1 MDSSLKSQ
9 NNIGVLL
16 ISHGSSL
23 AIASKTFD
31 EIHTLF
37 KEATDYITEV
47 GYMKVAEPSLSKAI
61 ENIVSKDDSIQRI
74 IAMPVFLAQ
83 GIHTNIDIPLILGLN
98 PKEVDPRFPD
108 GNYPKDFY
116 LGDLKPINFDGNIEL
131 LDPIGPDPL
140 LLEIIKKRVATALEE
155 SKIDTSP
162 DKTGILI
169 ISHGSRLNYN
179 REFITDVFNQYKSIS
194 DYVVGQGFM
203 ELMEPTIPQAV
214 NKLVE
219 NNDLD
224 RLIAVPVFIAPG
236 VHTTRDIPT
245 ILGLIKDDS
254 VDDHSHHHHDHS
266 SHSNS
271 HSSAGDSHN
280 HGSPSHSHSHGSS
293 SHSHGHHHHH
303 HEKIEFDGEVLYTD
317 PIGAD
322 SILIEIIKQ
331 RVENQIK
338 DS

>member
-1 MDSSLKSQ
+1 MVSNSKSS

-23 AIASKTFD
+23 PHASKTFD
-31 EIHTLF
+31 EIHSLF
-37 KEATDYITEV
+37 MEATDYITEV
-47 GYMKVAEPSLSKAI
+47 GYMKVAEPSLCQAI
-61 ENIVSKDDSIQRI
+61 ENIVSKDENINRI
-74 IAMPVFLAQ
+74 IAMPVFLSH
-83 GIHTNIDIPLILGLN
+83 GIHTNIDIPLILGLK
-98 PKEVDPRFPD
+98 PKETDPRFPD

-116 LGDLKPINFDGNIEL
+116 LGDLEAIDFNGTIEL

-140 LLEIIKKRVATALEE
+140 LIEIIEKRIATALKD
-155 SKIDTSP
+155 SKINTSP

-214 NKLVE
+214 SKLLE

-245 ILGLIKDDS
+245 ILGLLDNDS
-254 VDDHSHHHHDHS
+254 SDNHSHHHHDA
-266 SHSNS
+266 
-271 HSSAGDSHN
+271 SA
-280 HGSPSHSHSHGSS
+280 HSHGSHSHNDS
-293 SHSHGHHHHH
+293 STHSHGHSHDHHHH
-303 HEKIEFDGEVLYTD
+303 HNEKIEFDGEVLYCD

-322 SILIEIIKQ
+322 SILIEIIQQ
-331 RVENQIK
+331 RIENQL
-338 DS
+338 

>member
-1 MDSSLKSQ
+1 MDSNLKSQ

-23 AIASKTFD
+23 PHATKTFE

-37 KEATDYITEV
+37 MEATDYITEV
-47 GYMKVAEPSLSKAI
+47 GYMKVAKPSLSKAI
-61 ENIVSKDDSIQRI
+61 DNIVSNDENISRI
-74 IAMPVFLAQ
+74 IAMPVFLAN
-83 GIHTNIDIPLILGLN
+83 GIHTNIDIPILFGLT
-98 PKEVDPRFPD
+98 PTETDPRFPD
-108 GNYPKDFY
+108 GNYPEGFY
-116 LGDLKPINFDGNIEL
+116 LSDLEPINFKGNIEL

-140 LLEIIKKRVATALEE
+140 LIDIIEKRISTVLKE

-162 DKTGILI
+162 DKTGVLI

-179 REFITDVFNQYKSIS
+179 REFITDVFNQYKSNS

-214 NKLVE
+214 SKLVE

-236 VHTTRDIPT
+236 VHTNSDIPT
-245 ILGLIKDDS
+245 ILGLLDE
-254 VDDHSHHHHDHS
+254 
-266 SHSNS
+266 NS
-271 HSSAGDSHN
+271 AN
-280 HGSPSHSHSHGSS
+280 
-293 SHSHGHHHHH
+293 SHSHGHHHNSDHSNGGSHGHHDSGHSHAHH
-303 HEKIEFDGEVLYTD
+303 HNEKIEFDGEVLYTS

-322 SILIEIIKQ
+322 SILIEIIKE
-331 RVENQIK
+331 RIENKIK
-338 DS
+338 DV